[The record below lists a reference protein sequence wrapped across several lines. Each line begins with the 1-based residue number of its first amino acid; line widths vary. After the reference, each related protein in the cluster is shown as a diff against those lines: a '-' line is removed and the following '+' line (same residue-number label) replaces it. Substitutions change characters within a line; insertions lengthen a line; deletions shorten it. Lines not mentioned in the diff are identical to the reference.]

1 MKALKIE
8 KLILN
13 ISVGESGDR
22 LTRASKV
29 LEDLS
34 GQQPVFSKGALTP
47 LYVQRR
53 HRVLRTPLEW
63 PAEELRRRRSTPGW
77 GSASAGARRCSAAEG
92 QLAAPRQAGQGRQT
106 MGGRERAFRR
116 RSPLLL
122 PWRRGVSPAAPRPQR
137 ATPCA
142 PSASGGT
149 RRLRAT

>member
-47 LYVQRR
+47 LYVQR

-92 QLAAPRQAGQGRQT
+92 QACGATAGRAGQT
-106 MGGRERAFRR
+106 DNGGRERAFRR